1 MQKRSG
7 QIFNRLSSQMKPH
20 CECFSLQHNLLLLNI
35 LLNAFWLRPLFF
47 FGSVK
52 EKHDPWCTDKKK
64 NFNKISRPLTFLQCY
79 EFVLIKND
87 CILKREIK

>member
-35 LLNAFWLRPLFF
+35 LLNAFWLHPLFF
-47 FGSVK
+47 FLVQLKRNMILGVL
-52 EKHDPWCTDKKK
+52 TRKK
-64 NFNKISRPLTFLQCY
+64 I
-79 EFVLIKND
+79 LIKFQGPSHFYSVTN
-87 CILKREIK
+87 LFS